1 MVLLK
6 KTTFAVLLTAFLTAI
21 ITATALYAIAA
32 YFAGG
37 FLIDLALRRG
47 TAANPLAPPAVF
59 RSAIEG
65 NGRNIRPAPKPNFS
79 SEDWTLRSFDS
90 LRLAATQFNPEQDPH
105 RWALIVHG
113 YGLTQAHAWNYADAY
128 LRHGYRVLTPDM
140 RASGESDGVY
150 LTMGAKEARDIA
162 DWTRKIVAA
171 DPDARIVLHGV
182 SMGAAAVI
190 LATGENLPANV
201 VAVVEDSGYTDV
213 YELFALELDK
223 LLSLPS
229 FPLLDAADLICES
242 RAGFSFRAARP
253 VDAVRRS
260 RLPILFIHGF
270 ADRLVPF
277 AMMQT
282 LYEASPAPAK
292 EKLIV
297 EKIGHGALYQSKN
310 YFPKVFAFTDQWT
323 ETE

>member
-1 MVLLK
+1 MK
-6 KTTFAVLLTAFLTAI
+6 KTTLVVLLTAFLTAI
-21 ITATALYAIAA
+21 VTATAIIAVVA

-65 NGRNIRPAPKPNFS
+65 NGQNIRPAPKPGFP
-79 SEDWTLRSFDS
+79 SEDWSLRSFDG
-90 LRLAATQFNPEQDPH
+90 LRLVATRFRTEQDSH
-105 RWALIVHG
+105 RWVLVVHG
-113 YGLTQAHAWNYADAY
+113 YGLTQAHAWSYADAY
-128 LRHGYRVLTPDM
+128 LRHGYHVLTPDM
-140 RASGESDGVY
+140 RASGESDGKY

-182 SMGAAAVI
+182 SMGAAAVM
-190 LATGENLPANV
+190 LATNEKLPSNV
-201 VAVVEDSGYTDV
+201 VAIVEDSGYSDV

-223 LLSLPS
+223 LLALPA
-229 FPLLDAADLICES
+229 FPLLDAAELICES
-242 RAGFSFRAARP
+242 RAGFSFHAACP
-253 VDAVRRS
+253 VEAVRRS
-260 RLPILFIHGF
+260 RLPILFVHGF

-282 LYEASPAPAK
+282 LYDASPSPAK

-297 EKIGHGALYQSKN
+297 EKIGHGTLYQAKN
-310 YFPKVFAFTDQWT
+310 YFPRVFAFTDKWT
-323 ETE
+323 GTE